1 MTTHHTSLY
10 NSDTNPA
17 PHKLLKQE
25 LVTWEETPNGIRIAR
40 LTRTYAG
47 PAHSDTFTSE
57 HVLHS
62 ALSEKPPVEKA
73 TDIAALLDDP
83 DWEPQPDNP
92 VWLAFKEQLNS
103 IAKGGYLGRDTPFGV
118 RREDKDKHDG

>member
-10 NSDTNPA
+10 HSDATPA
-17 PHKLLKQE
+17 PRKVLKQE
-25 LVTWEETPNGIRIAR
+25 LVTWEETPNGLRIAR

-62 ALSEKPPVEKA
+62 SLTNA
-73 TDIAALLDDP
+73 DGAA
-83 DWEPQPDNP
+83 E
-92 VWLAFKEQLNS
+92 AS
-103 IAKGGYLGRDTPFGV
+103 
-118 RREDKDKHDG
+118 DG